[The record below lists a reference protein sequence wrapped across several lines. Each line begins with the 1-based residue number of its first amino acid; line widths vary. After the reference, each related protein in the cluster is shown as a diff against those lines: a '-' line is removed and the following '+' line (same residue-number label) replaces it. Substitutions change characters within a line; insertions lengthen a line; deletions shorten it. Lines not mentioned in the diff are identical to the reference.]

1 MAFLVNFVDLTNL
14 MGLYFGGGGIYRG
27 LIFGML
33 IGLHI
38 WGGGRI
44 FAGEGG
50 VLTGFYRIINNARS
64 RSSVFIVNVEHI
76 SHLVLVFLLLTLSR

>member
-38 WGGGRI
+38 WGGGAHIRGGGGRI
-44 FAGEGG
+44 NGI
-50 VLTGFYRIINNARS
+50 LPYYQ
-64 RSSVFIVNVEHI
+64 
-76 SHLVLVFLLLTLSR
+76 